1 MFLERFQESRW
12 MVEDCRVD
20 LEGLFICLTS
30 NLVKKKKINWNLAC
44 GYHFEC
50 SVS

>member
-30 NLVKKKKINWNLAC
+30 NLVKKKKNQLEPCMWLS
-44 GYHFEC
+44 F
-50 SVS
+50 